1 MSARRFKRG
10 DLVQLH
16 HEYVVGGNP
25 SLFRIRRIHNGVA
38 TLGQL
43 NPDSDSFCGVDTDVE
58 LDDPELIEPH
68 AEILQ
73 MYSRH
78 VR

>member
-16 HEYVVGGNP
+16 HEYVVGRNP
-25 SLFRIRRIHNGVA
+25 SLFRIRRIYSGVA

-43 NPDSDSFCGVDTDVE
+43 NPDSDSFCGVDTEVA
-58 LDDPELIEPH
+58 LDDPDLIEPH
-68 AEILQ
+68 SEILQ